1 MTKQEL
7 QRLTEIEKRVREIA
21 IEWGLLTTEIIFD
34 VVPAQRVLEGMAYDF
49 PTNFS
54 HWSRGT
60 TT

>member
-34 VVPAQRVLEGMAYDF
+34 VVDRKSVV
-49 PTNFS
+49 
-54 HWSRGT
+54 
-60 TT
+60 